1 MYEIVEE
8 GFNENILIEVTSCS
22 PSQKNDRIIVGS
34 SNFVD
39 SENGRFTDLQEYYK
53 NSDSIF
59 AKLSVSEGYYY
70 LGVKNN
76 INMNE
81 FLNIYTIRF
90 QNLGKNQALL
100 ANTWH
105 LR

>member
-1 MYEIVEE
+1 MEHLLEDYTLTQNYESVYDMYEIVEE

-22 PSQKNDRIIVGS
+22 PSQKNERIIVGS

-59 AKLSVSEGYYY
+59 AKLSV
-70 LGVKNN
+70 
-76 INMNE
+76 
-81 FLNIYTIRF
+81 
-90 QNLGKNQALL
+90 
-100 ANTWH
+100 
-105 LR
+105 